1 MVWEPASNWLEI
13 GAILVPVALLPLLS
27 LLLIRPLVRAQE
39 GRLFRRHHEE
49 QEGTGPQQHMSE
61 GHPRLITSR

>member
-27 LLLIRPLVRAQE
+27 LLLIRPLVGAQE
-39 GRLFRRHHEE
+39 GRLFRHHEE
-49 QEGTGPQQHMSE
+49 QEDTGPQQHLSK
-61 GHPRLITSR
+61 GIRT

>member
-27 LLLIRPLVRAQE
+27 LLLIRPLVGAQE
-39 GRLFRRHHEE
+39 GRLFSCHHEE
-49 QEGTGPQQHMSE
+49 QEDTGPQQHMSK
-61 GHPRLITSR
+61 GLNPR